1 MPIKKV
7 SLTPDENY
15 LDIKFNSGA
24 NFRIYV
30 KDATIDENGGD
41 DLLIYGF
48 TNPDFVI
55 GIMKPENAFSITI
68 GHNETDIM
76 YQDSISD
83 DLIEKL
89 EDIMDTLID
98 KTLKISKA
106 PHIGVLKEGIDIVIT
121 DRNSISLD
129 DFKDD
134 EECVL
139 IKHPNGNF
147 TANGER
153 CFVYHIDS
161 LQGWFDAG
169 NATEPLTRVP
179 ITQAMLQRFKYSKP
193 SGASSSRKSNRRKTR
208 KGKARK

>member
-1 MPIKKV
+1 MPVESI
-7 SLTPDENY
+7 SLTPDKRY
-15 LDIKFNSGA
+15 LDIKFEGGA
-24 NFRIYV
+24 NFRMYI
-30 KDATIDENGGD
+30 KDSTFDDNGD
-41 DLLIYGF
+41 DELLIYGF
-48 TNPDFVI
+48 SNPDFHISV
-55 GIMKPENAFSITI
+55 MKPENAFGIDV
-68 GHNETDIM
+68 GNDVPIM

-83 DLIEKL
+83 DLIEEL
-89 EDIMDTLID
+89 EDIMDTLNTI
-98 KTLKISKA
+98 KISNA
-106 PHIGVLKEGIDIVIT
+106 PHIGILKEGIDIVIT

-129 DFKDD
+129 DFEDG